1 MSKPA
6 ANMVKDMVVGQRARQ
21 QVAAEVLPQDE
32 WSKYNENSSDVQ
44 AFLQIGFH
52 AGCALAAALL
62 VHTARQIGSI
72 GGMIGGEIA
81 LGFVSSFYFMGFH
94 EMIHN
99 TAFRTKWLNKFF
111 AKIVG
116 FFIFRGADWF
126 WCFHWLH
133 HRYTQDP
140 EKDPELSGGSA
151 DLMDPSR
158 GVLMYM
164 RFLTGYPFGFERV
177 FKMFE
182 MASGKRVDPWTSA
195 AGMEKEVKT
204 EAAIYSLLYATCA
217 VLAIID
223 EQARMVM
230 LLYWILPHML
240 GAGHLRFYQFAE
252 HRACEGGTYTE
263 LDAWG
268 STRTT
273 ATWWIYCKL
282 AWNMP
287 YHIEHHAWPAVP
299 FNLLPEVHQRIKEKQ
314 PKSRCL
320 ISGDNGY
327 IGIHKEFIRR
337 LLNKEATS
345 LDPVIVKVDE
355 SPSEEANGHFSN
367 AVQGLPSF
375 TMSEVG
381 SHVTKNDCWVVI
393 DGKVIN
399 VTNFLAEHPG
409 GEQVILNKAGKD
421 VSKIFKMIHPEGT
434 LESRLPKECLLGVLS
449 NGDDS
454 KPQPTTNG
462 GLAAPLLQK

>member
-1 MSKPA
+1 
-6 ANMVKDMVVGQRARQ
+6 MVVGQRARQ
-21 QVAAEVLPQDE
+21 QVAAAVLPKEE

-44 AFLQIGFH
+44 AFLQVAFH
-52 AGCALAAALL
+52 AGCALAAAFL
-62 VHTARQIGSI
+62 VHTSRECGSI
-72 GGMIGGEIA
+72 SGLIGGEIA

-99 TAFRTKWLNKFF
+99 TAFRTKWLNKLS

-140 EKDPELSGGSA
+140 EKDPELSGGSS
-151 DLMDPSR
+151 DLADPSR
-158 GVLMYM
+158 GILMYL
-164 RFLTGYPFGFERV
+164 RFLTGWPFGFERI

-182 MASGKRVDPWTSA
+182 MAAGKRVDPWTAES
-195 AGMEKEVKT
+195 GMEKEVRR
-204 EAAIYSLLYATCA
+204 EAIVYSLLYATCA
-217 VLAIID
+217 VWAILD

-230 LLYWILPHML
+230 FLYWILPHML

-282 AWNMP
+282 AWYMP
-287 YHIEHHAWPAVP
+287 YHVEHHAWPAVP
-299 FNLLPEVHQRIKEKQ
+299 FHLLPEVHERIKATQ

-320 ISGDNGY
+320 ISGNNGY
-327 IGIHKEFIRR
+327 TGIHLEFLRR
-337 LLNKEATS
+337 LFGNEPTS
-345 LDPVIVKVDE
+345 LDFNVVDKE
-355 SPSEEANGHFSN
+355 GKAEANGDLNNFFS
-367 AVQGLPSF
+367 VEGLPKF
-375 TMSEVG
+375 TMAEVG
-381 SHVTKNDCWVVI
+381 SHATRNDCWVVV
-393 DGKVIN
+393 DGKVLNI
-399 VTNFLAEHPG
+399 TSFLAEHPG

-434 LESRLPKECLLGVLS
+434 LEARLPKECLLGALA
-449 NGDDS
+449 GEDGAAP
-454 KPQPTTNG
+454 KPATNG